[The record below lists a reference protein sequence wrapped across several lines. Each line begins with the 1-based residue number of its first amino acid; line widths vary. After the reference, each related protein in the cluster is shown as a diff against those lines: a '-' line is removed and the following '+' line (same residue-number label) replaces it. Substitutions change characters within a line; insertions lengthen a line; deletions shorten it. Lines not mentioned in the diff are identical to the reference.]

1 MVHVTLRLP
10 KHVLD
15 HYDGDTRAMRDAW
28 VRYVETL
35 PYPVSKLDLTKYD
48 GGAIVTNKEQTT
60 WHQPLKS
67 G

>member
-35 PYPVSKLDLTKYD
+35 PYPGK
-48 GGAIVTNKEQTT
+48 QT
-60 WHQPLKS
+60 
-67 G
+67 

>member
-1 MVHVTLRLP
+1 MIDAPRRRGPGRKPAMVHVTLRLP

-35 PYPVSKLDLTKYD
+35 SYTCKIT
-48 GGAIVTNKEQTT
+48 
-60 WHQPLKS
+60 
-67 G
+67 